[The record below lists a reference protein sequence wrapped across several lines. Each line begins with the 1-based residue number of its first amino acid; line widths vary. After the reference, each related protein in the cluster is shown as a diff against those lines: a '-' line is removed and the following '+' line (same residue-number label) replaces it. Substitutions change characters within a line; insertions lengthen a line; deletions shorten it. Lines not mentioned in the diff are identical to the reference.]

1 LDDLL
6 KKEAKYPHG
15 DRGKKRKGEKKRGPK
30 KKKKKKKKNGEKKK
44 NWGEKINMK
53 NFF

>member
-15 DRGKKRKGEKKRGPK
+15 DRGKKRKGEEKGPPK
-30 KKKKKKKKNGEKKK
+30 KKQKQKKWKIEKM
-44 NWGEKINMK
+44 GVETLVY
-53 NFF
+53 

>member
-15 DRGKKRKGEKKRGPK
+15 DRGKKRKGEEKGHPPPPPQ
-30 KKKKKKKKNGEKKK
+30 KKKNKTKQKWK
-44 NWGEKINMK
+44 NERRLGWKL
-53 NFF
+53 

>member
-15 DRGKKRKGEKKRGPK
+15 DRGKKRKGEEKGPPK
-30 KKKKKKKKNGEKKK
+30 KKKWKN
-44 NWGEKINMK
+44 EKIGVETLVY
-53 NFF
+53 